1 MTISRLLAPGARLE
15 KVASGFTWLE
25 GPAWI
30 PARGVLRVSD
40 IPGNRV
46 VEYSEADG
54 AVTEVSAD
62 AEFTN
67 GRTLARDGSVIEC
80 SHGRRAVQIDRAAS
94 EPGAAY
100 APEVLVDRYGEARL
114 NSPNDV
120 VEKSDGT
127 IWFTDPSYGIK
138 RPVEGHAGEEE
149 YGDRYVFRVDPADG
163 SLTPVVIDV
172 EAPNGIAFSP
182 DESVLYV
189 SDSSLSPA
197 DEQNPPPGR
206 PRGHSIHAYDV
217 VEGRHAKNG
226 RELVEVSPGLPDGF
240 RVDSEGNLWSSSL
253 SGIQVFTPAGEKLGE
268 IPVPEKVANCT
279 FGDAD
284 GSTLYI
290 CASTSIYRIRTRARD
305 AAADRWPGA
314 R

>member
-94 EPGAAY
+94 TAGADY
-100 APEVLVDRYGEARL
+100 APEILVDRFGAARL

-149 YGDRYVFRVDPADG
+149 YGDRYVFRVDPKDG
-163 SLTPVVIDV
+163 SLSPVVIDV
-172 EAPNGIAFSP
+172 EAPNGLAFSP
-182 DESVLYV
+182 DESILYV
-189 SDSSLSPA
+189 ADSSIDPPES
-197 DEQNPPPGR
+197 DNPDRPG
-206 PRGHSIHAYDV
+206 GHSIHAYDV
-217 VEGRHAKNG
+217 FEGRHAKNG
-226 RELVEVSPGLPDGF
+226 RELVEVGPGLPDGF
-240 RVDSEGNLWSSSL
+240 RVDAEGNIWTSSL
-253 SGIQVFTPAGEKLGE
+253 TGIQVFTPSGEKLGE
-268 IPVPEKVANCT
+268 IQVPEKVANCC
-279 FGDAD
+279 FGGAD

-290 CASTSIYRIRTRARD
+290 CATTSIYRIRTTAQDAVAAR
-305 AAADRWPGA
+305 RQG
-314 R
+314 

>member
-1 MTISRLLAPGARLE
+1 MTLDHLFAPDARLE
-15 KVASGFTWLE
+15 KVADGFTWLE

-46 VEYSEADG
+46 VEFSESDG
-54 AVTEVSAD
+54 STAVVSED

-80 SHGRRAVQIDRAAS
+80 SHGRRAVQIDRSAS
-94 EPGAAY
+94 EPGADY
-100 APEVLVDRYGEARL
+100 APEILVDRFGSARL

-138 RPVEGHAGEEE
+138 KPEEGHAGEEE
-149 YGDRYVFRVDPADG
+149 YGDRYVFRFDPKDG
-163 SLTPVVIDV
+163 SLAPVVIDV
-172 EAPNGIAFSP
+172 EAPNGLAFSP
-182 DESVLYV
+182 DESILYV

-197 DEQNPPPGR
+197 DEDASARR

-240 RVDSEGNLWSSSL
+240 RVDVEGNLWSSSL
-253 SGIQVFTPAGEKLGE
+253 SGIQVFTAAGERLGE
-268 IPVPEKVANCT
+268 IPVPEKVANCC
-279 FGDAD
+279 FGGAD
-284 GSTLYI
+284 GTTLYI
-290 CASTSIYRIRTRARD
+290 CASTGIYRIRTRTRD
-305 AAADRWPGA
+305 AAADR
-314 R
+314 